1 MNRLPVLIL
10 ILLLTVFLI
19 FSCSDKSAPET
30 KSSGYDSDQSVNS
43 SEYSSEGG
51 GDDMEE
57 AFLIIKANGHT
68 FIARFEDNS
77 SARALKDKLMT
88 GPVEI
93 EMHDYGN
100 FEKVGAL
107 PWTLPRNDI
116 SITTVP
122 GDVILYQGD
131 NLTIYYDENTWTFT
145 RVARIEGVTREGLLN
160 AFGEGNVTVT
170 IALGQDTDKE

>member
-10 ILLLTVFLI
+10 ILLLTSFLI

-30 KSSGYDSDQSVNS
+30 ESSGYESDQSVNS
-43 SEYSSEGG
+43 SEYSSEEGG
-51 GDDMEE
+51 TDMEE
-57 AFLIIKANGHT
+57 VILNIKANGHT

-131 NLTIYYDENTWTFT
+131 NLTIIYDENTWTFT

-170 IALGQDTDKE
+170 IALGYDTDK

>member
-1 MNRLPVLIL
+1 
-10 ILLLTVFLI
+10 
-19 FSCSDKSAPET
+19 
-30 KSSGYDSDQSVNS
+30 
-43 SEYSSEGG
+43 
-51 GDDMEE
+51 
-57 AFLIIKANGHT
+57 
-68 FIARFEDNS
+68 
-77 SARALKDKLMT
+77 MT

-145 RVARIEGVTREGLLN
+145 RVARIEGVTREGLIN

-170 IALGQDTDKE
+170 IALGYDTDK